1 MLIHD
6 EKAWIIDYAILICL
20 KPDYVVCH
28 YVACKRLQPDYHP
41 VSMETRN

>member
-6 EKAWIIDYAILICL
+6 EKSWVIDYAIHICL

-28 YVACKRLQPDYHP
+28 HVACKRLQPDYHP